1 MAFLTA
7 AVGSDRWTGDERVE
21 GVGEGSAKQQRKGSS
36 RGMGGKGGRDRRHV
50 REEDSKEG

>member
-50 REEDSKEG
+50 REENSKEG